1 MEDIKLIIEQY
12 KKRLQ
17 TLKNTKGLDMIA
29 DTRLK
34 TKASCYRTIVSELER
49 ALAKNTPTSEEQLV
63 TPAVS
68 KCVEPV
74 EEGTLIDFFSW
85 LKLKGYLRSN
95 VYAKD
100 IIDLYKS
107 INGC

>member
-1 MEDIKLIIEQY
+1 MEEIKLIIEQY

-49 ALAKNTPTSEEQLV
+49 ALAKNTPTSEEQLAA
-63 TPAVS
+63 PAVS
-68 KCVEPV
+68 
-74 EEGTLIDFFSW
+74 GSL
-85 LKLKGYLRSN
+85 
-95 VYAKD
+95 
-100 IIDLYKS
+100 LYKKLEVS
-107 INGC
+107 PIYS